1 MRLSAIN
8 FVKTLKKYLRIY
20 RINIKYALMV
30 DTAYRF
36 SFFLELFVEFGYQA
50 VLILFMQVIF
60 SNIGAIAGWSYYE
73 ILFLTGLNI
82 ISSDIIVGAFGV
94 YNLWALPERIKNGEI
109 DFVLL
114 KPVNS
119 LFSLALSQPYLTSFI
134 SSFTGIILMVY
145 SVNQMHL
152 TLNFINILSG
162 MLMLGIGAIIVF
174 CIMCI
179 FGSLS
184 FVFLN
189 ASQLP
194 RLPSSMAFQF
204 KIYPH
209 QIYQGIWNFV
219 LYFILPVIFMGSI
232 PAETMLKGLK
242 FEYLLLGIVLIIV
255 FIFLTFKIWNKMIK
269 YYASASS

>member
-1 MRLSAIN
+1 M
-8 FVKTLKKYLRIY
+8 
-20 RINIKYALMV
+20 
-30 DTAYRF
+30 
-36 SFFLELFVEFGYQA
+36 EFGYQA

-60 SNIGAIAGWSYYE
+60 SNIGAIAGWSYHE

-94 YNLWALPERIKNGEI
+94 YNLWSLPERIKNGDI
-109 DFVLL
+109 DFTLL

-119 LFSLALSQPYLTSFI
+119 LFSLCLSRPYLTSFI
-134 SSFTGIILMVY
+134 STFTGVILMGY
-145 SVNQMHL
+145 AVNQMQISL
-152 TLNFINILSG
+152 SIVNIFTGLI
-162 MLMLGIGAIIVF
+162 LLGIGSIIVF

-179 FGSLS
+179 LGSLS

-209 QIYQGIWNFV
+209 QIYQGIWKFI

-242 FEYLLLGIVLIIV
+242 FEYLLLGLALAVV
-255 FIFLTFKIWNKMIK
+255 FIYITIKVWNNMIK